1 MALPVPSE
9 FPDLH
14 IGIKE
19 LRSFTSISLL
29 IQLQRTP
36 LLTLSS
42 YNIRQLRNWW
52 WAAAALC
59 LLLLLGGF
67 WLLIRGD
74 QGLSA
79 ARWISQSGVTLICI
93 LGLLRFR
100 LGWNYHPDR
109 KILHQSLGCGTWLT
123 IIRGALIA
131 MLAGYLFQPCPE
143 STFIP
148 GRFSWAPGILYLM
161 AAVLDFADGRLARAC
176 RRETRLGAYLDI
188 NLDALGLL
196 IASLVAVGY
205 HQLPVAYSVVG
216 VAYYAY
222 RAGIW
227 LRKKLSRPVIE
238 PGPWRGA
245 RIIAGFQ
252 MGFVGVALLPIFD
265 PAITKPAA
273 YIFMTPL
280 VAGFA
285 RDWFIVCGYGDSN
298 GHLSS

>member
-1 MALPVPSE
+1 MPFLTPS
-9 FPDLH
+9 
-14 IGIKE
+14 
-19 LRSFTSISLL
+19 
-29 IQLQRTP
+29 IQ
-36 LLTLSS
+36 
-42 YNIRQLRNWW
+42 NIRRLRNWW
-52 WAAAALC
+52 WAAAGFC

-67 WLLIRGD
+67 WFLIRGNP
-74 QGLSA
+74 GLSA
-79 ARWISQSGVTLICI
+79 ARWILQSFVTLICI

-109 KILHQSLGCGTWLT
+109 KILHQTLGYGTWLT

-131 MLAGYLFQPCPE
+131 MLAGYLFQPGPE
-143 STFIP
+143 SKLIP
-148 GRFSWAPGILYLM
+148 GRFSWAPGIIYLL
-161 AAVLDFADGRLARAC
+161 AAVLDFADGRLARAS

-205 HQLPVAYSVVG
+205 GQLPAAYVMVG

-227 LRKKLSRPVIE
+227 LRKKLSQPVIE

-252 MGFVGVALLPIFD
+252 MGFVGVALLPVFE
-265 PAITKPAA
+265 PANTILAA

-280 VAGFA
+280 LAGFA
-285 RDWFIVCGYGDSN
+285 RDWFIVCGYLNSN
-298 GHLSS
+298 GHQSS